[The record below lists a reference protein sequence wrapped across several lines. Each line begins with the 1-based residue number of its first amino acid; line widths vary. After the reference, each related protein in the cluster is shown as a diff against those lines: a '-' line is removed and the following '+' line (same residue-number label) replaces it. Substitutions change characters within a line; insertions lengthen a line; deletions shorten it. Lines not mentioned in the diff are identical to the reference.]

1 LRKIMWFGIIQIAG
15 LVAGS
20 IVAFYAFAAVFLS
33 IASLGLGANPT
44 PAQVGAALGPFFQ
57 SFVFVVPVTVIVD
70 LMATVIL
77 MFALRDLAGVDRDK
91 FSTPSILIIIGIAGI
106 LLAGAGGTLVL
117 GSLPDLI
124 SRATVTPGGALPPSF
139 LALFG
144 SLGIDF
150 VLVGLGGI
158 LALVG
163 LIGGQILGLWRV
175 GTRYNETTIKV
186 GAIFTI
192 IPLLNIVG
200 PILVLIGA
208 LEAKGRLA
216 KP

>member
-1 LRKIMWFGIIQIAG
+1 LRP
-15 LVAGS
+15 
-20 IVAFYAFAAVFLS
+20 AAS
-33 IASLGLGANPT
+33 
-44 PAQVGAALGPFFQ
+44 
-57 SFVFVVPVTVIVD
+57 
-70 LMATVIL
+70 
-77 MFALRDLAGVDRDK
+77 
-91 FSTPSILIIIGIAGI
+91 
-106 LLAGAGGTLVL
+106 
-117 GSLPDLI
+117 
-124 SRATVTPGGALPPSF
+124 LPPSF
-139 LALFG
+139 FTLFG
-144 SLGIDF
+144 SLGIDSA
-150 VLVGLGGI
+150 LLGLGGI
-158 LALVG
+158 LTLVG